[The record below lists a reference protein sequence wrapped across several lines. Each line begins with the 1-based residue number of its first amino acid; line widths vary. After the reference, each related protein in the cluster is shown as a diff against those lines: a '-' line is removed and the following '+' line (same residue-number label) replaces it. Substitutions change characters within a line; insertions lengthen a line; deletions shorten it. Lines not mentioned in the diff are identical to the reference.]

1 MKLIVDIPDEGYD
14 WIKNG
19 FPDNEDKEFLIKAI
33 ANGTPLPKGHG
44 ELIDRDKLSH
54 IHRQMSYCSTA
65 PNFIWVG
72 ELMKVTP
79 IIEADKESDNETDN

>member
-44 ELIDRDKLSH
+44 DLIDRNELSPK
-54 IHRQMSYCSTA
+54 IHGAKSIVAVLEA
-65 PNFIWVG
+65 PTIV
-72 ELMKVTP
+72 
-79 IIEADKESDNETDN
+79 EADKESDNETDS